1 MACPGF
7 AREIVSGSLEMR
19 GNKRTIFDRKPIVG
33 EARGAASWQVQQ
45 GTLFPPKVDSVDE
58 RSTNAI
64 IKH

>member
-1 MACPGF
+1 
-7 AREIVSGSLEMR
+7 MR
-19 GNKRTIFDRKPIVG
+19 GNKRTVLDRKPIVG